1 MCKCLSLSHI
11 AKIHIILIKQTIIS
25 KKVKKKGDQVSD
37 LLCPKLTELL
47 YKSVYI
53 LPNPMTCEHLVNRIV
68 VFLRNHIAS
77 HSIESCDRTDIRVT
91 SGAITGV
98 EPMIL

>member
-25 KKVKKKGDQVSD
+25 KSERKGDQVPG

-47 YKSVYI
+47 FKFLYLVDDIYHCFVSVYTEYG
-53 LPNPMTCEHLVNRIV
+53 L
-68 VFLRNHIAS
+68 
-77 HSIESCDRTDIRVT
+77 
-91 SGAITGV
+91 
-98 EPMIL
+98 